1 MKYYE
6 NNIFDHDI
14 VTKQDNI
21 LDKGIALIDQVFDK
35 GDLMYSKLPIDE
47 IRTYVANQLRSL
59 PEKYKDLDS
68 AEKFNVEVKI

>member
-1 MKYYE
+1 
-6 NNIFDHDI
+6 
-14 VTKQDNI
+14 
-21 LDKGIALIDQVFDK
+21 LIDQVFDK